1 MFRKK
6 IHQKTILGFVGF
18 SVAVFSVAL
27 AYFLWL
33 TAGVALSAGSRA
45 EALFNAEPGDKFE
58 VKVLREVWL
67 DTNRQRQIPV
77 KIYYPAE
84 KKEPAAV
91 IVFSHGL
98 AGSREGYEYLGRF
111 WAENGLISVH
121 LQHVGSDEEVWKG
134 KKQPLAE
141 MKKAAA
147 NGMNAVERARDV
159 SFCLDRLGTLN
170 LEEGPLKGLIH
181 MDRIGLAGH
190 SFGAH
195 TTLLLAGQLIILP
208 QGREL
213 SFADKRIKAAIPMSA
228 PVPANRKN
236 LDKIYS
242 RVRIPCLHLTGTL
255 DDSPI
260 GETRAED
267 RRFPFDH
274 INGSDQ
280 YLAIFNGGDHMIFS
294 GRPPLAHSAGRG
306 QKDQEFQDLIKKLS
320 LAFWRAYLLGES
332 EAEKWLKEGGAE
344 KMLGDLALFELKNTA
359 KKESIKLIN

>member
-1 MFRKK
+1 MVRKNFHK
-6 IHQKTILGFVGF
+6 KTILGLRGF
-18 SVAVFSVAL
+18 SAAVFSLTL
-27 AYFLWL
+27 ACFLGL
-33 TAGVALSAGSRA
+33 TGCSSLFAGSVT
-45 EALFNAEPGDKFE
+45 EALLNTQPGARFE
-58 VKVLREVWL
+58 VKILRDVWL
-67 DTNRQRQIPV
+67 DALRQRQIPV

-98 AGSREGYEYLGRF
+98 GGSREGYEYLGRF

-121 LQHVGSDEEVWKG
+121 LQHPGSDEEVWKG

-147 NGMNAVERARDV
+147 SGMNAVERARDV
-159 SFCLDRLGTLN
+159 SFCLDRLEALN
-170 LEEGPLKGLIH
+170 REEGPLKGLIDV
-181 MDRIGLAGH
+181 DRVGMAGH

-195 TTLLLAGQLIILP
+195 TTLLMAGQLMILP

-213 SFADKRIKAAIPMSA
+213 SFADERIKAAIPMSA

-236 LDKIYS
+236 LDKVYS
-242 RVRIPCLHLTGTL
+242 QVRIPCLHLTGTL

-267 RRFPFDH
+267 RRIPFDH

-280 YLAIFNGGDHMIFS
+280 YLVIFNGGDHMIFS
-294 GRPPLAHSAGRG
+294 GRPRLAQSAGRG
-306 QKDQEFQDLIKKLS
+306 HKDLEFQEMIKELS
-320 LAFWRAYLLGES
+320 LAFWRAYLFGDL
-332 EAEKWLKEGGAE
+332 EAEKWLKKGGAE
-344 KMLGDLALFELKNTA
+344 KKLGKLASYEVKSFGK
-359 KKESIKLIN
+359 

>member
-1 MFRKK
+1 MVRKK
-6 IHQKTILGFVGF
+6 FPEKTILGLGSF
-18 SVAVFSVAL
+18 SATTFCLAL
-27 AYFLWL
+27 ACFLGL
-33 TAGVALSAGSRA
+33 TGFVYLSAYS
-45 EALFNAEPGDKFE
+45 LTDTTFNIEPGAKFE

-67 DTNRQRQIPV
+67 DATRQRQIPV
-77 KIYYPAE
+77 KIYYPAD

-98 AGSREGYEYLGRF
+98 GGSREGYEYLGRF

-121 LQHVGSDEEVWKG
+121 LQHPGSDEEVWKG

-159 SFCLDRLGTLN
+159 SFCLDRLEALN
-170 LEEGPLKGLIH
+170 REEGPLKGLID
-181 MDRIGLAGH
+181 MDRVGMAGH

-195 TTLLLAGQLIILP
+195 TTLLMAGQLMILP

-228 PVPANRKN
+228 PVPASRKN
-236 LDKIYS
+236 LDKVYS
-242 RVRIPCLHLTGTL
+242 QVKIPCLHLTGTL

-267 RRFPFDH
+267 RRIPFDH

-280 YLAIFNGGDHMIFS
+280 YLVIFNGGDHMIFS
-294 GRPPLAHSAGRG
+294 GRPRLAQSAGREH
-306 QKDQEFQDLIKKLS
+306 KDGEFQEMIKELS
-320 LAFWRAYLLGES
+320 LAFWRAYLFGDR
-332 EAEKWLKEGGAE
+332 EAEKWLKKGGAE
-344 KMLGDLALFELKNTA
+344 KNLGELASYEVKSFGK
-359 KKESIKLIN
+359 

>member
-1 MFRKK
+1 MTRKK
-6 IHQKTILGFVGF
+6 IHQKAILGFESF
-18 SVAVFSVAL
+18 LPAVFSLAL
-27 AYFLWL
+27 ACFLWL
-33 TAGVALSAGSRA
+33 SAGRALSAGSVT
-45 EALFNAEPGDKFE
+45 EVLFKPEPGAKFE

-67 DTNRQRQIPV
+67 DANRQRQIPV
-77 KIYYPAE
+77 KIYYPTE

-98 AGSREGYEYLGRF
+98 GGSREGYEYLGRF

-121 LQHVGSDEEVWKG
+121 LQHPGSDEEVWKG

-147 NGMNAVERARDV
+147 NGMNAVERAKDV
-159 SFCLDRLGTLN
+159 SFCLDRLEALN
-170 LEEGPLKGLIH
+170 REEGPLKGL
-181 MDRIGLAGH
+181 MDMEKVGMAGH

-242 RVRIPCLHLTGTL
+242 QVRIPCLHMTGTL

-260 GETRAED
+260 GETKAEE
-267 RRFPFDH
+267 RRIPFDH

-280 YLAIFNGGDHMIFS
+280 YLVIFNGGDHMIFS
-294 GRPPLAHSAGRG
+294 GRPRLAQPAGRG
-306 QKDQEFQDLIKKLS
+306 QKDREFQELIKELS
-320 LAFWRAYLLGES
+320 LSFWRAYLLGDR
-332 EAEKWLKEGGAE
+332 EAERWLKEGGAE

-359 KKESIKLIN
+359 KKRIKKTH